1 MIRQSQ
7 DISPAIID
15 NLQGFYQGHGRAPSM
30 AELAKLA
37 GYASKNAAFRL
48 VNRLMK
54 AGWVDK
60 DQTGRIRLTALLQT
74 RWGVSGRRV
83 GSPPDFSEPK
93 LRFGERID
101 RIRLAGNLRPV
112 LSRPLL
118 GYVQAG
124 FPSPAEE
131 ELGDAVTLDDFLI
144 RKPQASFLLKVNGD
158 SMINAGIQPG
168 DTVVIE
174 RGTAPK
180 HGDIVLAMVD
190 RDWTLKYFE
199 RRKGKIVLVPA
210 NPHYPEIIARE
221 ELKIEGIV
229 RSVMRRY

>member
-1 MIRQSQ
+1 MTRTAQN
-7 DISPAIID
+7 ISPTIID
-15 NLQGFYQGHGRAPSM
+15 TLQGFYQDHGRAPSM

-48 VNRLMK
+48 VEKLMG
-54 AGWVDK
+54 AGVVEK
-60 DQTGRIRLTALLQT
+60 DATGRIRL
-74 RWGVSGRRV
+74 
-83 GSPPDFSEPK
+83 
-93 LRFGERID
+93 
-101 RIRLAGNLRPV
+101 AGKFRPGMA
-112 LSRPLL
+112 RPLL

-131 ELGDAVTLDDFLI
+131 GLSDDITLDDYLI

-168 DTVVIE
+168 DMVVIE
-174 RGTAPK
+174 RGTTPK
-180 HGDIVLAMVD
+180 HGDIVLAQVD
-190 RDWTLKYFE
+190 RDWTLKYYE

-210 NPHYPEIIARE
+210 NPRYPEIIASE
-221 ELKIEGIV
+221 ELKIEGVV